1 VLGDASSSLVDA
13 DPLLGPTL
21 KSNGAF
27 PKIEGRWLLIGLLF
41 MIQGVMSLLTTFWIT
56 SLLRRLRCYGFL

>member
-1 VLGDASSSLVDA
+1 
-13 DPLLGPTL
+13 L

-27 PKIEGRWLLIGLLF
+27 PKIKGRWLLIGLLF